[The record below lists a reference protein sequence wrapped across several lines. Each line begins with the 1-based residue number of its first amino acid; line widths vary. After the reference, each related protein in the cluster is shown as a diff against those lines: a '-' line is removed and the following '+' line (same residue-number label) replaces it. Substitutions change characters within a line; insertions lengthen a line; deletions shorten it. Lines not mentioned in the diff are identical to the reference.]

1 MYGVEHGAC
10 EMRSNT
16 LKPQLLLPRPQLGA
30 PATESR
36 SDVLLRAFAQRSKSR
51 LCDHGDLT
59 VERVAEGSLGSG
71 GAAVADVLGKSG
83 FGTGSMTKKT
93 TFAKKRK
100 PKMHGK
106 SALRPKTHAV
116 DQVCQDISGLCSCA
130 RSLIA

>member
-1 MYGVEHGAC
+1 
-10 EMRSNT
+10 MRSNT

-71 GAAVADVLGKSG
+71 GGSG
-83 FGTGSMTKKT
+83 GRCAWKIGVWNWQ
-93 TFAKKRK
+93 
-100 PKMHGK
+100 H
-106 SALRPKTHAV
+106 
-116 DQVCQDISGLCSCA
+116 DQKDNLCKEEEAEDAWQKCSKAQDPC
-130 RSLIA
+130 R